1 MKQGAPDARPVIL
14 DVAPGPSVAFFIRSA
29 FYTMLNRLSL
39 SLSLGALLS
48 APALFGCGGE
58 TPPPPKPAAPQPAA
72 PAPST
77 PGPTPPVAA
86 PDDAK
91 LKDAVIENLKK
102 AQITGV
108 TVEVTGGDVTL
119 GGEIPKDKVRAAMQ
133 AANDAK
139 PKKVVN
145 KLNPQ

>member
-1 MKQGAPDARPVIL
+1 
-14 DVAPGPSVAFFIRSA
+14 
-29 FYTMLNRLSL
+29 MLNRLSLSL

-58 TPPPPKPAAPQPAA
+58 TPPPPKPAAPQPVA
-72 PAPST
+72 PAPAT
-77 PGPTPPVAA
+77 PDPTPPVAA

-91 LKDAVIENLKK
+91 LKGAVIENLKK

-108 TVEVTGGDVTL
+108 TVEVIGGDVTL

-139 PKKVVN
+139 PKRVIN